1 MFVARV
7 LNLALPQICMLYM
20 YGMTTIEEL
29 AKVHVIY
36 TNVSKSFLPLCFL
49 ASETTQS
56 WLE

>member
-36 TNVSKSFLPLCFL
+36 TNVYKSFLPLCFL

-56 WLE
+56 